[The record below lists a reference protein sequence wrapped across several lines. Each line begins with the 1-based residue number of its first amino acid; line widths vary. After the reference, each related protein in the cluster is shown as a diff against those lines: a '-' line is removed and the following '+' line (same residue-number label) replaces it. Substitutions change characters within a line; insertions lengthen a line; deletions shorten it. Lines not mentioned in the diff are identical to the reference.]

1 LSSGGDDVGQSNISL
16 RRDPFER
23 AHVTSNTYDDWMIDR
38 VFFLLAALAYVGQF
52 LETFGT
58 ILTMVLVPTFYATL
72 YGIKSPAT
80 S

>member
-1 LSSGGDDVGQSNISL
+1 
-16 RRDPFER
+16 
-23 AHVTSNTYDDWMIDR
+23 MIDR